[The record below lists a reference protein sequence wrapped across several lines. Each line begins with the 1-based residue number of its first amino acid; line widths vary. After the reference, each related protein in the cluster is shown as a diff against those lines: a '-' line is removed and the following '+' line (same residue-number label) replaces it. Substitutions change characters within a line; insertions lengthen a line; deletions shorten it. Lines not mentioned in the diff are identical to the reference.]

1 LDKAT
6 IAIVGGETLAGREVR
21 DVLRESGIKTRVEL
35 VAGGEEPGSLI
46 AEEAGE
52 PVVIS
57 DLESAVVADA
67 GVMVLCGSAESSRRA
82 LEHARGRKPAPVMV
96 DVSGWLEDEPP
107 ARLRAPMV
115 EPAGAQSTEGIQEI
129 AHPAAIA
136 LALFLQKLAAVQAP
150 RQVVA
155 VVFEPASERGQNGLD
170 ELQKQTVNLFAFKP
184 LPKTVFD
191 AQISFNMLSA
201 WGAEAPQSLADV
213 ELRIER
219 HLASLL
225 GPDSNVPMPSLRLV
239 QAPVFHGYSFSLW
252 VMFDGKPDI
261 ESIGSELA
269 AANID
274 VRTGDQEPPAS
285 AGIAGQS
292 GIVVGSIA
300 ADRNHPQACWFWMAA
315 DNLRMAAD
323 NCVEVIREA
332 VG

>member
-1 LDKAT
+1 MGNQT

-21 DVLRESGIKTRVEL
+21 DVLRDAGIGAGVEL
-35 VAGGEEPGSLI
+35 VAGGEQPGSLI

-57 DLESAVVADA
+57 DLDSALVADA
-67 GVMVLCGSAESSRRA
+67 AVMVLCGSAESSRRA
-82 LEHARGRKPAPVMV
+82 LEHARGRKPAPALI
-96 DVSGWLEDEPP
+96 DVSGWLEDEPS
-107 ARLRAPMV
+107 ARLRAPMI
-115 EPAGAQSTEGIQEI
+115 EPAGAQNIEGIQVI

-136 LALFLQKLAAVQAP
+136 LAMSLSKLAEVQP
-150 RQVVA
+150 LRQVVA
-155 VVFEPASERGQNGLD
+155 LVFEPASERGQRGLD

-184 LPKTVFD
+184 LPKAVFD
-191 AQISFNMLSA
+191 AQVSFNMLPA
-201 WGAEAPQSLADV
+201 WGADAPQSLADV

-225 GPDSNVPMPSLRLV
+225 GPASTVPMPSLRLV

-252 VMFDGKPDI
+252 VLFDTPPDPDRI
-261 ESIGSELA
+261 ATEMTSS
-269 AANID
+269 NID
-274 VRTGDQEPPAS
+274 VRTVDEEPPTS

-292 GIVVGSIA
+292 GIVVGSMMK
-300 ADRNHPQACWFWMAA
+300 DRNQPQGCWFWMAA
-315 DNLRMAAD
+315 DNLRMSAD